1 MKLTVRALAACAL
14 AAAISGC
21 ATPPPTEDAEATAA
35 FRKINDPL
43 EPLNRAILEFNLVL
57 DKAVLKPVAYA
68 YRQCV
73 PAPLRENVRN
83 FLSNLGS
90 PVTFANDLM
99 QGELDRA
106 GTVMVRF
113 AMNSSMGVFGINDVA
128 TEFGIPEHEEDFG
141 QTLAIWSVGAGP
153 YLMLPILGPTNLR
166 DGVGMSVD
174 SVIDP
179 FPYLTSGEFR
189 LGAAAGRA
197 VDFRARNYDQLNELE
212 ERSLDFYAAVRSL
225 YRQRRADMIWNGA
238 PGDPDKP
245 RVESDRLNPIRSWI
259 MDLFK

>member
-1 MKLTVRALAACAL
+1 MRLTIRALAACAL

-21 ATPPPTEDAEATAA
+21 ATPPPAEDAEATAA

-43 EPLNRAILEFNLVL
+43 EPLNRAVLEFNLVL
-57 DKAVLKPVAYA
+57 DKAVLKPVAYV
-68 YRQCV
+68 YRRCV
-73 PAPLRENVRN
+73 PAPLRDNVHN
-83 FLSNLGS
+83 FLSNMGS

-128 TEFGIPEHEEDFG
+128 AEFGLPEHEEDFG
-141 QTLAIWSVGAGP
+141 QTLAIWGVGAGP
-153 YLMLPILGPTNLR
+153 YLMLPIIGPANLR
-166 DGVGMSVD
+166 DGVGTAVD

-179 FPYLTSGEFR
+179 FPRLASEELR
-189 LGAAAGRA
+189 LGATAGRA
-197 VDFRARNYDQLNELE
+197 VDSRARNYDQFNELE

-225 YRQRRADMIWNGA
+225 YRQRRADMIRNGA
-238 PGDPDKP
+238 PSDPEQP
-245 RVESDRLNPIRSWI
+245 RVESDRLNPIRRWI
-259 MDLFK
+259 MDLFE

>member
-1 MKLTVRALAACAL
+1 MRLTIRALAACAL

-21 ATPPPTEDAEATAA
+21 ATPPPAEDAEATAA

-73 PAPLRENVRN
+73 PAPLRDNVHN
-83 FLSNLGS
+83 FLSNMGS

-128 TEFGIPEHEEDFG
+128 AEFGLPEHEEDFG
-141 QTLAIWSVGAGP
+141 QTLAVWGVGAGP
-153 YLMLPILGPTNLR
+153 YLMLPILGPANLR
-166 DGVGMSVD
+166 DGVGTAVD

-179 FPYLTSGEFR
+179 FPRLASEGLR
-189 LGAAAGRA
+189 LGATAGRA
-197 VDFRARNYDQLNELE
+197 VDSRARNYDQFNELE

-225 YRQRRADMIWNGA
+225 YRQRRADMIRNGA
-238 PGDPDKP
+238 PSDPEQP
-245 RVESDRLNPIRSWI
+245 RVESDRLNPIRRWI
-259 MDLFK
+259 MDLFE

>member
-1 MKLTVRALAACAL
+1 MRLTIRALAACAL

-21 ATPPPTEDAEATAA
+21 ATPPPAEDAEATAA

-68 YRQCV
+68 YRYCV
-73 PAPLRENVRN
+73 PAPLRDNVHN
-83 FLSNLGS
+83 FLSNMGS

-128 TEFGIPEHEEDFG
+128 AEFGLPEHEEDFG
-141 QTLAIWSVGAGP
+141 QTLAIWGVGAGP
-153 YLMLPILGPTNLR
+153 YLMLPIIGPANLR
-166 DGVGMSVD
+166 DGVGTAVD

-179 FPYLTSGEFR
+179 FPRLTSEGLR
-189 LGAAAGRA
+189 LGATAGRA
-197 VDFRARNYDQLNELE
+197 VDSRARNYDQFNELE

-225 YRQRRADMIWNGA
+225 YRQRRADVIRNGA
-238 PGDPDKP
+238 PSAPDQP
-245 RVESDRLNPIRSWI
+245 RFESDRLNPIRRWI
-259 MDLFK
+259 MDLFE

>member
-1 MKLTVRALAACAL
+1 MRLTVRALAACAL

-21 ATPPPTEDAEATAA
+21 ATPPPPEDAEATAA

-57 DKAVLKPVAYA
+57 DKAILKPVAYV

-73 PAPLRENVRN
+73 PAPLRDNVHN

-106 GTVMVRF
+106 GTVMARF
-113 AMNSSMGVFGINDVA
+113 AMNSSLGVFGINDVA
-128 TEFGIPEHEEDFG
+128 AKFGLPGHEEDFG
-141 QTLAIWSVGAGP
+141 QTLAIWSVGPGP

-166 DGVGMSVD
+166 DGVGISVD
-174 SVIDP
+174 SLIDP
-179 FPYLTSGEFR
+179 FPHLASEVFG
-189 LGAAAGRA
+189 LGAATGRA
-197 VDFRARNYDQLNELE
+197 VDSRARHYDQFNELE

-238 PGDPDKP
+238 PADPDKP
-245 RVESDRLNPIRSWI
+245 RVESDRLNPVRRWI
-259 MDLFK
+259 MDLFQ